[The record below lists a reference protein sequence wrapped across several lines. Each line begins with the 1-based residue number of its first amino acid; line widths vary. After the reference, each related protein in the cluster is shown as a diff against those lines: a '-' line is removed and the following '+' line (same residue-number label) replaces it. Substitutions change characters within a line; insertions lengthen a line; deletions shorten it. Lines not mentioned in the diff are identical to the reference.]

1 MAWGRGERG
10 GCCYQ
15 TEFWPTF
22 NTNQFNT
29 SYILA
34 VFIKDWKKKKKGV
47 HLCRRTVPFVLS
59 KYLHSDLNP
68 VLATCHC
75 LQRRISSLRHK
86 CLQKRT
92 LFFTQTKEASL
103 SCCTTLNLCKDGW
116 GANTTLAYHTHYVA
130 FYSTILSRNDPN
142 SARLQLSSLPYM
154 FILMPELEQTSPKPP
169 TWPQETTE
177 ISFFSLR
184 TFLCVPAEDVWTCC
198 GSCA

>member
-1 MAWGRGERG
+1 M
-10 GCCYQ
+10 
-15 TEFWPTF
+15 
-22 NTNQFNT
+22 
-29 SYILA
+29 
-34 VFIKDWKKKKKGV
+34 FIKDWKKKKKGV
-47 HLCRRTVPFVLS
+47 HLCRRTCSFVVS
-59 KYLHSDLNP
+59 KYLRSDLNP

-75 LQRRISSLRHK
+75 FQRRISSLRHK

-116 GANTTLAYHTHYVA
+116 ERTPHWCTTRITLHCFCY
-130 FYSTILSRNDPN
+130 FIFLSRNDPN
-142 SARLQLSSLPYM
+142 SARLQLSLLAYM

-177 ISFFSLR
+177 ISSFSLR
-184 TFLCVPAEDVWTCC
+184 TFLCVPAEDVRTCC